1 MTGGSEFEC
10 LGVNNLAGCTST
22 VEHATAAFPV
32 VFNNPFPR
40 HH

>member
-1 MTGGSEFEC
+1 MMGGSEFEC
-10 LGVNNLAGCTST
+10 LGVNNPAGRVPT